1 MNKDQ
6 YEPYWDDSMRI
17 HTGSMN
23 EEQSNES
30 YASYDTDSATKEEE
44 QKLKATVR
52 QPMIKASKQLTLQ
65 PSSRSTRKDS
75 LAMHGG
81 FGIFV
86 HRTSHL
92 GSRTLQGCSL
102 LK

>member
-30 YASYDTDSATKEEE
+30 YASYDADSATKEEE
-44 QKLKATVR
+44 QKLKETVQ
-52 QPMIKASKQLTLQ
+52 QPMIKASKQLTL
-65 PSSRSTRKDS
+65 
-75 LAMHGG
+75 
-81 FGIFV
+81 
-86 HRTSHL
+86 
-92 GSRTLQGCSL
+92 
-102 LK
+102 